1 MGETA
6 ERNQWYKGKAEI
18 LRDHVGKH
26 SMLQDAVAARGFQEA
41 PGYLAE
47 AVTDLEQAT
56 KLRLS
61 TLNYEIVKAA
71 VEREIQQTGHDYD
84 IAYKEARIAFE
95 LEKSQLLTALQQEYA
110 DLEYTMALKEQEVE
124 YLAVEAF
131 IRSLTLITLR
141 AAIKEEREA
150 LEQEL
155 INVKRLPYDTEI
167 RLIQAKQ
174 ATVEAKL
181 MLIPYLENIID
192 AGQRLL
198 TQEEINIG
206 YKEDEIQAREALVDN
221 KEALLSVL
229 DEKAGATMD
238 LADAITEEIE
248 FRKERLAIALKKA
261 EANQDKAQNEKNHL
275 ETEAA
280 IEALRDS
287 LNQARA
293 TLRARQNELSIEL
306 IGKDTEGVTEIAEK
320 ATEISIDIDETKE
333 AAAGYRQD
341 KNLVITDITN
351 RSEQEA
357 NKTHVDAETRTLE
370 YIENQKMWKTIETAR
385 IAAAARITSELI
397 HILSS

>member
-26 SMLQDAVAARGFQEA
+26 SMLQDAVAARVFQEA